1 MDDATLLAA
10 LETLILKR
18 INGDAYI
25 EYASATMRF
34 RGSSLEELMRVR
46 DDLKARIAAANG
58 SNFHL
63 GSMFRS

>member
-1 MDDATLLAA
+1 MDDQTLLTA
-10 LETLILKR
+10 LDALILKR

-25 EYASATMRF
+25 EYSSATMRF

-46 DDLKARIAAANG
+46 QQLQERIAASNG
-58 SNFHL
+58 SVFSL